1 MPPWTAFLS
10 QYRAAKGNAQ
20 LTAVQREGGRGGR
33 GGEGGRGGGREGG
46 EGGRE
51 GGEGGREMERG
62 EKESIKKER
71 TFSLQCR
78 TSHMSTNSRKANF
91 LYSVHTPPTVWG

>member
-20 LTAVQREGGRGGR
+20 LTAVQREGGGGR
-33 GGEGGRGGGREGG
+33 EGREEGGREGG
-46 EGGRE
+46 RGGRE